1 MKEAHESEKPV
12 SERMRFATIYRTYRE
27 MPLQEA
33 VPIALPEIWL
43 HKPTLVLR
51 FLKAAYEKRYKICC
65 REEEKPSMPTQSKDQ
80 FRRI

>member
-43 HKPTLVLR
+43 HKTYAGVTFFESSLR
-51 FLKAAYEKRYKICC
+51 KRI
-65 REEEKPSMPTQSKDQ
+65 QDLL
-80 FRRI
+80 

>member
-1 MKEAHESEKPV
+1 MEEAHKPEKPV

-43 HKPTLVLR
+43 HKSITT
-51 FLKAAYEKRYKICC
+51 EN
-65 REEEKPSMPTQSKDQ
+65 
-80 FRRI
+80 